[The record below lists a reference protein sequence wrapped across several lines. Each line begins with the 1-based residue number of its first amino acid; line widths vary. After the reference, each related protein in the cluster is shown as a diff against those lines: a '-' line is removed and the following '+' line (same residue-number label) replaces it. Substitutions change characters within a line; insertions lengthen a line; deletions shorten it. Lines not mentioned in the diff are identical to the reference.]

1 MFENDK
7 KVRKANPDEDLLVVI
22 EEEKTAPRITQVN
35 GEFIYL
41 SIHGFG
47 KHWVWN
53 KNFSIE
59 HSTVTRSLIYEI
71 LSFNFDIQN
80 LFLEGDIAIV

>member
-47 KHWVWN
+47 KLWHVL
-53 KNFSIE
+53 KEF
-59 HSTVTRSLIYEI
+59 
-71 LSFNFDIQN
+71 
-80 LFLEGDIAIV
+80 FL

>member
-47 KHWVWN
+47 KHLRILKEFFYRAFNCYTISYIWN
-53 KNFSIE
+53 PK
-59 HSTVTRSLIYEI
+59 L
-71 LSFNFDIQN
+71 
-80 LFLEGDIAIV
+80 

>member
-47 KHWVWN
+47 KNW
-53 KNFSIE
+53 
-59 HSTVTRSLIYEI
+59 
-71 LSFNFDIQN
+71 SFK
-80 LFLEGDIAIV
+80 

>member
-47 KHWVWN
+47 KHCHVLKEFFYRAFNCYTISYIWN
-53 KNFSIE
+53 PK
-59 HSTVTRSLIYEI
+59 L
-71 LSFNFDIQN
+71 
-80 LFLEGDIAIV
+80 